1 MAIDYTG
8 SNKDPDDPDSLHW
21 NGQSGKPNH
30 YKMAIHQVGSIV
42 EPYDYDKQI
51 PVFGFGAKP
60 LFMGASKV
68 EHCFPLTGNRENPNC
83 LGVVGIMQK
92 YDKTL
97 MDILFSGPTLF
108 APVLE
113 TFKRQV

>member
-1 MAIDYTG
+1 MSDTQNRILNWKKG
-8 SNKDPDDPDSLHW
+8 PKDERDFKSVRFLKAPLDLPAEFEL
-21 NGQSGKPNH
+21 
-30 YKMAIHQVGSIV
+30 
-42 EPYDYDKQI
+42 DKQI

-83 LGVVGIMQK
+83 LGVTGIMQK

-113 TFKRQV
+113 TFKRQVQ